1 MHSNKKEIQ
10 ILLGLLQRQQPCFK
24 NGVNMDFDKTI
35 GGYLENTEWKGRTD
49 IGCLLNGCR
58 QMYAAT
64 QDERYQKFILQYV
77 EKMSEEWENAFSKTD
92 VTKKINAGSAWIF
105 AYEKTSEEKYKEYI
119 ERMKDNLMGLSRT
132 AEGSLCEEGDHKKL
146 MTGQH
151 LYEVLPFYMEYET
164 RYHNKAGYNDIV
176 NQLTEMRS
184 GKDAIWYVMALIDVL
199 DHMSIEIFEHY
210 KSLQE
215 IFKKTIK
222 CIPLGGDAKMQKVC
236 MGYAILKACNIGILN
251 PEKYLET
258 GRTLIDGAIDEPF
271 DQKDDVSMGIMMMAY
286 AQFIRVM

>member
-105 AYEKTSEEKYKEYI
+105 AYEKTGEEKYKEYI
-119 ERMKDNLMGLSRT
+119 ERMKDDLMGLSRT

-222 CIPLGGDAKMQKVC
+222 CIPLGGDAKMQKVS

>member
-1 MHSNKKEIQ
+1 
-10 ILLGLLQRQQPCFK
+10 
-24 NGVNMDFDKTI
+24 MDFDKTI
-35 GGYLENTEWKGRTD
+35 GVYLENTEWKGRTD

-105 AYEKTSEEKYKEYI
+105 AYEKTGEEKYKEYI
-119 ERMKDNLMGLSRT
+119 ERMKDDLMGLSRT

-164 RYHNKAGYNDIV
+164 RSH
-176 NQLTEMRS
+176 L
-184 GKDAIWYVMALIDVL
+184 
-199 DHMSIEIFEHY
+199 
-210 KSLQE
+210 
-215 IFKKTIK
+215 
-222 CIPLGGDAKMQKVC
+222 
-236 MGYAILKACNIGILN
+236 
-251 PEKYLET
+251 
-258 GRTLIDGAIDEPF
+258 
-271 DQKDDVSMGIMMMAY
+271 
-286 AQFIRVM
+286 

>member
-105 AYEKTSEEKYKEYI
+105 AY
-119 ERMKDNLMGLSRT
+119 
-132 AEGSLCEEGDHKKL
+132 
-146 MTGQH
+146 
-151 LYEVLPFYMEYET
+151 
-164 RYHNKAGYNDIV
+164 
-176 NQLTEMRS
+176 
-184 GKDAIWYVMALIDVL
+184 
-199 DHMSIEIFEHY
+199 
-210 KSLQE
+210 
-215 IFKKTIK
+215 
-222 CIPLGGDAKMQKVC
+222 
-236 MGYAILKACNIGILN
+236 
-251 PEKYLET
+251 
-258 GRTLIDGAIDEPF
+258 
-271 DQKDDVSMGIMMMAY
+271 
-286 AQFIRVM
+286 

>member
-1 MHSNKKEIQ
+1 
-10 ILLGLLQRQQPCFK
+10 
-24 NGVNMDFDKTI
+24 MDFDKTI
-35 GGYLENTEWKGRTD
+35 SGYLENTEWKGRTD
-49 IGCLLNGCR
+49 IGYLLNGCR

-64 QDERYQKFILQYV
+64 QDEKYQKFILQYV
-77 EKMSEEWENAFSKTD
+77 EKMPEEWENTCSKAD
-92 VTKKINAGSAWIF
+92 VAKKINAGRALLF
-105 AYEKTSEEKYKEYI
+105 AYEKTGEEKYKEYI
-119 ERMKDNLMGLSRT
+119 EGIKDDLMGLSRT

-146 MTGQH
+146 MKGQH
-151 LYEVLPFYMEYET
+151 LYEVLPFYMECET
-164 RYHNKAGYNDIV
+164 KYHNKAGYNDIV
-176 NQLTEMRS
+176 NQLTEMKS
-184 GKDAIWYVMALIDVL
+184 GKEAIWYVMALIDVL

-258 GRTLIDGAIDEPF
+258 GQTLIDGAIDEPF
-271 DQKDDVSMGIMMMAY
+271 DQKDDVAMGIMMMAY
-286 AQFIRVM
+286 AQFIQIM